1 MYPNTTVLNGTE
13 SIVSFPSYTVV
24 IQMNKGNYG
33 FELLTNYE
41 FIAWSKEA
49 ALRLAGA
56 LLNDLI
62 PFIEVSYDFNQK
74 ELAIQIKD
82 NKYFDTVSLRNFEI
96 YDETQ
101 VDVLVNASN
110 CHSAADVN
118 LNCYSSVSKEEF
130 YKYLETSHTN
140 NEILKFEA
148 FSYGITL
155 IN

>member
-1 MYPNTTVLNGTE
+1 MYPNTTVLNGFE

-33 FELLTNYE
+33 FELLTNYD

-49 ALRLAGA
+49 ALRIAGT
-56 LLNDLI
+56 LLNELI
-62 PFIEVSYDFNQK
+62 SFIEVSYDFNRK
-74 ELAIQIKD
+74 ELDIQIKD

-96 YDETQ
+96 YDDSP
-101 VDVLVNASN
+101 VDITNCYSTANVNP
-110 CHSAADVN
+110 
-118 LNCYSSVSKEEF
+118 NCYSSVSKEQF
-130 YKYLETSHTN
+130 YEYLETSHKN
-140 NEILKFEA
+140 NEISHNLKFEA